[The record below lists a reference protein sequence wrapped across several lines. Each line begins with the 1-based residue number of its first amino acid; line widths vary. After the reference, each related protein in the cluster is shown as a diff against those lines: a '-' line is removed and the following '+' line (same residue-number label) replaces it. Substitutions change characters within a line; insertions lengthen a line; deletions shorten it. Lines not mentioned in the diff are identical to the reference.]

1 MYTNKILFFFAI
13 LFFTLSCDKEAITTQ
28 TIDEAYILKESI
40 FDCGAYETFDI
51 NADFYISRMAEFK
64 GFYLYGGTDGFV
76 VRDGIAGEKLLES
89 EIDVNAILVQ
99 EQEVIIGGNDGIFT
113 LDESLNLVERSKMTC
128 LDAAITADDE
138 IVFVTRGL
146 AGNSGGFYRYNIMEY
161 DAANQSVLH
170 FTDSISF
177 TQNYLE
183 LEQIETAENGLIWAM
198 STNSELVELQGRTVK
213 QIFNNENVD
222 FLHPD
227 NNSRGSDQIIASGNE
242 LFYVLG
248 NGVQYRR
255 LMRYDGEWLVLKEMS
270 FNTATIEKEF
280 EVMRGSVADL
290 IVHSDFVF
298 MGSSQGVHRFEIL
311 DRPIEEEF
319 DVIHDPGLPST
330 NITQFYQVD
339 NRFYVITSGHTVTK
353 IECP

>member
-1 MYTNKILFFFAI
+1 MYIHKILIFLTI
-13 LFFTLSCDKEAITTQ
+13 LIFTSSCDRSSTTIEI
-28 TIDEAYILKESI
+28 IDEAYILKESV
-40 FDCGAYETFDI
+40 FNCGTYETFDI
-51 NADFYISRMAEFK
+51 NEDFFVSRMAEFK
-64 GFYLYGGTDGFV
+64 DFFLYGGTDGFV
-76 VRDGIAGEKLLES
+76 VRAGIDGEKLLVS

-113 LDESLNLVERSKMTC
+113 LDESLNLVEQSKMTC
-128 LDAAITADDE
+128 LDAAVTADNE

-146 AGNSGGFYRYNIMEY
+146 AGSGEGFYRYNIMEY
-161 DAANQSVLH
+161 DAVNQTVLH
-170 FTDSISF
+170 FTDSTSF

-183 LEQIETAENGLIWAM
+183 LAQIETAENGLIWAM

-213 QIFNNENVD
+213 QIFNSENVD

-227 NNSRGSDQIIASGNE
+227 NNSRGSDQIIANGNE

-255 LMRYDGEWLVLKEMS
+255 LMRYNGEWLVLKEMS
-270 FNTATIEKEF
+270 FNTATIDKEF
-280 EVMRGSVADL
+280 EVMRGTISDL
-290 IVHSDFVF
+290 IVQGNFIF
-298 MGSSQGVHRFEIL
+298 MGSTQGIHRFEIL

-330 NITQFYQVD
+330 NITQFYQID
-339 NRFYVITSGHTVTK
+339 SRFYIITSGNTVTK
-353 IECP
+353 IDC